1 MSELTRKD
9 LTTIFLLLYG
19 NPKHFEIMKKI
30 EAMIDKLQDE
40 DKNDNGT
47 VS

>member
-1 MSELTRKD
+1 MNELTRKD

-30 EAMIDKLQDE
+30 EAMIDKLEKDE
-40 DKNDNGT
+40 SVTK
-47 VS
+47 